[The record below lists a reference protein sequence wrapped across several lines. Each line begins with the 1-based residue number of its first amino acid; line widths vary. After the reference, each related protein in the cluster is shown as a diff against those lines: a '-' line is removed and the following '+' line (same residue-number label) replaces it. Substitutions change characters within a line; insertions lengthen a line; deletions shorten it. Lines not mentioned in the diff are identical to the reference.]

1 MQCNQL
7 TTTWHYFYYDHSGM
21 STIPTRILLVEDEA
35 NLATII
41 QESLG
46 MRGFEVTICGHKST
60 GLETYYSLKPHLV
73 ILDVMLPDGDGFELA
88 RQIRNDNL
96 QIPVIFLTSRSLP
109 QDVVQ
114 GFESG
119 GNDYLRKPFSLEE
132 LVIRIRA
139 LLNPQRHLFDQP
151 PQEKYQFGKYTFTP
165 HSGLLLFGTKQ
176 TQLTS
181 REAAL
186 LQLLAGHK
194 NQTVERQHLLL
205 KIWGQHD
212 FFTGRSLDVFI
223 TRLRKYLSGDPAVS
237 IMNVRGIGYR
247 LVAP

>member
-1 MQCNQL
+1 
-7 TTTWHYFYYDHSGM
+7 M
-21 STIPTRILLVEDEA
+21 STVATRILLVEDEE
-35 NLATII
+35 NLGMII

-46 MRGFEVTICGHKST
+46 MRGFEVTLCNRAASV
-60 GLETYYSLKPHLV
+60 LSQYFAVRPQLV
-73 ILDVMLPDGDGFELA
+73 ILDVMLPDGDGFEIA
-88 RQIRNDNL
+88 RQIRKDDMRVPIL
-96 QIPVIFLTSRSLP
+96 FLTSRSLP

-132 LVIRIRA
+132 LVIRIKV
-139 LLNPQRHLFDQP
+139 LLHPQRNLFEQAVPVSDEQ
-151 PQEKYQFGKYTFTP
+151 QFGRFHLTL
-165 HSGLLLFGTKQ
+165 HSGLLQNGQKQ
-176 TQLTS
+176 IQLTA

-186 LQLLAGHK
+186 LHLLATHK

-223 TRLRKYLSGDPAVS
+223 TRLRKYLSADPAVS

>member
-1 MQCNQL
+1 
-7 TTTWHYFYYDHSGM
+7 M

-139 LLNPQRHLFDQP
+139 LL
-151 PQEKYQFGKYTFTP
+151 
-165 HSGLLLFGTKQ
+165 
-176 TQLTS
+176 
-181 REAAL
+181 
-186 LQLLAGHK
+186 
-194 NQTVERQHLLL
+194 
-205 KIWGQHD
+205 
-212 FFTGRSLDVFI
+212 
-223 TRLRKYLSGDPAVS
+223 
-237 IMNVRGIGYR
+237 
-247 LVAP
+247 

>member
-1 MQCNQL
+1 
-7 TTTWHYFYYDHSGM
+7 M
-21 STIPTRILLVEDEA
+21 SSSNGRILLVEDEA

-41 QESLG
+41 QESLA
-46 MRGFEVTICGHKST
+46 MRGFEVTICDHKSS
-60 GLETYYSLKPHLV
+60 GLSTYFSLKPELV

-88 RQIRNDNL
+88 RQIRKDDL
-96 QIPVIFLTSRSLP
+96 RVPILFLTSRSLP

-132 LVIRIRA
+132 LVVRIKV
-139 LLNPQRHLFDQP
+139 LLHPQRNLFEQTVVIQD
-151 PQEKYQFGKYTFTP
+151 ECGFGRFRLTL
-165 HSGLLLFGTKQ
+165 HSGLLRHGDQ
-176 TQLTS
+176 RIQLTS

-186 LQLLAGHK
+186 LHILATHK
-194 NQTVERQHLLL
+194 NQTVERQQLLL
-205 KIWGQHD
+205 KIWGHHD

-223 TRLRKYLSGDPAVS
+223 TRLRKYLAADQAVS
-237 IMNVRGIGYR
+237 IMNIRGIGYR